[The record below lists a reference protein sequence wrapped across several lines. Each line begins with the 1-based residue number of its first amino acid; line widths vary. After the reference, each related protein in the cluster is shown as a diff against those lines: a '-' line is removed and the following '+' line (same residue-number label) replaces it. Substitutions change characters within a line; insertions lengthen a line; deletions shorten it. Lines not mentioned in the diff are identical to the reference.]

1 MSEQRSGDQRS
12 GDHGSGQA
20 TASPDKSPLPV
31 EAGPAV
37 PTKLTATKTRWAEE
51 RRFMTPHPGEPLK
64 ERLPP
69 GQHLVT
75 DWPVLDLGEQ
85 PHVPLASFRL
95 DVTGAVEQPSSWDWE
110 AFMALPQ
117 TRLVSDIHCVTTWSR
132 YDNAWAGVSTRTLL
146 DLVRPTADARAVMLR
161 SHDGYTTNLLLEDFA
176 DPAAL
181 VAHSWEGEPL
191 TRVHGGPVRLVVPHL
206 YFWKSAKWLR
216 KIEVIAADKPGF
228 WERRGYHMR
237 GEPWA
242 EERYSDD

>member
-1 MSEQRSGDQRS
+1 MSEDSSEHSTPARDN
-12 GDHGSGQA
+12 H
-20 TASPDKSPLPV
+20 PLPV
-31 EAGPAV
+31 DAGPAV
-37 PTKLTATKTRWAEE
+37 PTKLTTSKTRWAEE
-51 RRFMTPHPGEPLK
+51 RRFITGHGDAPGK

-85 PHVPLASFRL
+85 PQVPLAAFRL
-95 DVTGAVEQPSSWDWE
+95 DVTGAVEAPASWDWD

-117 TRLVSDIHCVTTWSR
+117 TRFVSDIHCVTTWSR
-132 YDNAWAGVSTRTLL
+132 YDNAWEGVSTRAIL

-176 DPAAL
+176 DPLAL
-181 VAHSWEGEPL
+181 VAHAWEGEAL
-191 TRVHGGPVRLVVPHL
+191 TRVHGGPARLVVPHL

-216 KIEVIAADKPGF
+216 KIEVLTADKAGF

>member
-1 MSEQRSGDQRS
+1 MRENSGEPQND
-12 GDHGSGQA
+12 A
-20 TASPDKSPLPV
+20 PP
-31 EAGPAV
+31 EADPAA
-37 PTKLTATKTRWAEE
+37 PGKLTATKMRWAGEK
-51 RRFMTPHPGEPLK
+51 RFITNRPARPAEA
-64 ERLPP
+64 RLPP
-69 GQHLVT
+69 GQHLVR

-85 PHVPLASFRL
+85 PQVPLSAFRL
-95 DVTGAVEQPSSWDWE
+95 DVTGAVEAPASWDWD

-117 TRLVSDIHCVTTWSR
+117 TRRVSDIHCVTTWSR
-132 YDNAWAGVSTRTLL
+132 YDNAWLGVSTRAIL
-146 DLVRPTADARAVMLR
+146 DLVRPLPEARAVMLR

-176 DPAAL
+176 DPEAL

-191 TRVHGGPVRLVVPHL
+191 TRVHGGPARLVVPHL

-216 KIEVIAADKPGF
+216 KIEVLTADRPGF